1 MIHLY
6 IIIIFLVIFILFYI
20 NKSKKQEKEYSKLK
34 SLFDKNNQGIEILD
48 ENGIII
54 SCNDAF
60 LKIAKFSEKDIIDKQ
75 HYLFSNEKYS
85 DKIALIKSQKIKEFE
100 CEFELKKKNGSN
112 LVLKSHIISVT
123 DNKNEIINFMV
134 SSSDISIQKENE
146 EEMERLLYE
155 SSLSKNKLDKARTDA
170 EEKAEEA
177 NLMTIELQEVNLL
190 ISTVLENSFAGI
202 ALIRDNFI
210 EHSNPRWWEILEQK
224 EQDDDNKVD
233 ENFTKIGNFSE
244 LKDKMYQAFMEGKTF
259 VEDYKLTKKDGS
271 NCWINLSCK
280 SLNPPDP
287 TASVWLLSD
296 ITELKEAQEAAE
308 AATQAKSIF
317 LANMS
322 HEIRTPMNAI
332 LGFSDIL
339 AGLITDNIQKE
350 YLTSIKASGR
360 SLLRLI
366 NDILDLSKVEAGK
379 FSLEYAP
386 FNIKAVFNE
395 MEQIFSQKI
404 QEKKLDFSLEIDKLM
419 PSGIILDEVRL
430 RQILLNLIG
439 NAIKFTDTGEIKL
452 IITNLTPHKNDSMD
466 IEIRV
471 VDSGIGVN
479 EDDKEHI
486 FGAFD
491 QQKGQSNAKYAGT
504 GLGLA
509 ISKRL
514 AEMMN
519 GTIVVKNNEDKG
531 CSFYVT
537 LKDVEV
543 SDEYIEEQT
552 EIKEKT
558 DDIIKDDSKIEN
570 IDELILKLDNL
581 GEEYKNSLDSMIMN
595 DIEEFSNK
603 IEELGKKY
611 NAISLQKFGEELLL
625 ETTMFNIDRVKVM
638 IKEYPLLMIND

>member
-1 MIHLY
+1 M
-6 IIIIFLVIFILFYI
+6 
-20 NKSKKQEKEYSKLK
+20 
-34 SLFDKNNQGIEILD
+34 
-48 ENGIII
+48 
-54 SCNDAF
+54 
-60 LKIAKFSEKDIIDKQ
+60 
-75 HYLFSNEKYS
+75 
-85 DKIALIKSQKIKEFE
+85 
-100 CEFELKKKNGSN
+100 
-112 LVLKSHIISVT
+112 
-123 DNKNEIINFMV
+123 
-134 SSSDISIQKENE
+134 
-146 EEMERLLYE
+146 YE
-155 SSLSKNKLDKARTDA
+155 ASLSKNQLDKARTDA
-170 EEKAEEA
+170 EEKTEEA

-202 ALIRDNFI
+202 ALIRNNFI

-271 NCWINLSCK
+271 NCWVNLSCK

-386 FNIKAVFNE
+386 FNIKSVFNE

-404 QEKKLDFSLEIDKLM
+404 QEKNLDFSLEIDKLM

-452 IITNLTPHKNDSMD
+452 IITNLTPEKNDLMD

-471 VDSGIGVN
+471 VDSGIGVK

-537 LKDVEV
+537 LKDVEIPL
-543 SDEYIEEQT
+543 EEELEEQT
-552 EIKEKT
+552 EVKENNKT
-558 DDIIKDDSKIEN
+558 LTEDDYKVEN
-570 IDELILKLDNL
+570 IQGLLLELNNL

-603 IEELGKKY
+603 IEGLGKKY
-611 NAISLQKFGEELLL
+611 NAISVQKFGEDLLL
-625 ETTMFNIDRVKVM
+625 EATMFNIDRIKVM
-638 IKEYPLLMIND
+638 IKEYPLLMINHS

>member
-20 NKSKKQEKEYSKLK
+20 NKSQKQEKEYSKLK

-112 LVLKSHIISVT
+112 LVLKSHIISVA
-123 DNKNEIINFMV
+123 DNQNEIINFMV

>member
-20 NKSKKQEKEYSKLK
+20 NKSQKQEKEYSKLK

-112 LVLKSHIISVT
+112 LVLKSHIISVA
-123 DNKNEIINFMV
+123 DNQNEIINFMV

-638 IKEYPLLMIND
+638 IKEYPLLMINE